1 MILSAQIRFHYTY
14 RHNFLRKEQTVET
27 KSKHPHRQSRCR
39 LYRPKKRSYPIPFQP
54 QRPLSRLAGGV
65 STLTIAQTDANG
77 SPLDSETPA
86 QFEPTIRELAWQT
99 GSIGAGESA
108 WYAIRVVDI
117 PPNSR
122 YAIEQKP
129 AHLLITVDNQVFTRY
144 NFLGIWKPY
153 FWPLNGNYGTVVRGA
168 GGGDHPHHTG
178 LYLAYG
184 GHGEGGSANI
194 WSDWD
199 EPPYGPC
206 GKMLH
211 QRFIRLTSGPV
222 YAEFVEDLI
231 YVKGNGDQILTE
243 TRTARAWYADNGRRF
258 LDITHETTPPLDI
271 GDRQFLFVARMNP
284 SMNLPDE
291 GHVEN
296 SEGLIGGRRCI
307 ISGRVG
313 VISAER
319 WEMV

>member
-1 MILSAQIRFHYTY
+1 M
-14 RHNFLRKEQTVET
+14 
-27 KSKHPHRQSRCR
+27 
-39 LYRPKKRSYPIPFQP
+39 
-54 QRPLSRLAGGV
+54 AGG
-65 STLTIAQTDANG
+65 SFDACHFAQTDADG
-77 SPLDSETPA
+77 SPLDTEIPA

-99 GSIGAGESA
+99 GSLGAGESA
-108 WYAIRVVDI
+108 WYAIRVADL
-117 PPNSR
+117 PPNNR

-144 NFLGIWKPY
+144 NFLGVWKPY
-153 FWPLNGNYGTVVRGA
+153 FWPLHGNHGTVVRGA

-222 YAEFVEDLI
+222 YAELVEDLI

-243 TRTARAWYADNGRRF
+243 TRTARVLG
-258 LDITHETTPPLDI
+258 T
-271 GDRQFLFVARMNP
+271 
-284 SMNLPDE
+284 
-291 GHVEN
+291 
-296 SEGLIGGRRCI
+296 LIMGGAFWILSTKPRHRLT
-307 ISGRVG
+307 SGTG
-313 VISAER
+313 NFSS
-319 WEMV
+319 WHG

>member
-1 MILSAQIRFHYTY
+1 MRHNSNAVIVKVNAGSIDRKNDLIRFSF
-14 RHNFLRKEQTVET
+14 N
-27 KSKHPHRQSRCR
+27 
-39 LYRPKKRSYPIPFQP
+39 PKDHFPDWQE
-54 QRPLSRLAGGV
+54 GV
-65 STLTIAQTDANG
+65 STLAISQTDADG
-77 SPLDSETPA
+77 SPLDTETPA
-86 QFEPTIRELAWQT
+86 QFEPTIRELSWQT
-99 GSIGAGESA
+99 GSLGAGESA
-108 WYAIRVVDI
+108 WYAIRVADL
-117 PPNSR
+117 PPNNR

-144 NFLGIWKPY
+144 NFLGVWKPY
-153 FWPLNGNYGTVVRGA
+153 FWPLHGNHGTVVRGA

-211 QRFIRLTSGPV
+211 QRFIRLTAGPV

-243 TRTARAWYADNGRRF
+243 TRTARAWYAR
-258 LDITHETTPPLDI
+258 
-271 GDRQFLFVARMNP
+271 
-284 SMNLPDE
+284 
-291 GHVEN
+291 
-296 SEGLIGGRRCI
+296 
-307 ISGRVG
+307 
-313 VISAER
+313 
-319 WEMV
+319 